1 MGQYLAIVLLLGL
14 GVLFA
19 LGSFMTN
26 KLLVK
31 GRPTAAKVAPY
42 ECGIVPSKEPP
53 ERFGV
58 SFYLVA
64 MLFIIFDIE
73 IVFLYPYVVARAELG
88 AYAFFEILAFSV
100 VFFAAIVYVVAKG
113 GLDWGP
119 IRRLRGLSPAI
130 SPERTIASTIRRV
143 GADGRRVEEP
153 EPSEAA

>member
-14 GVLFA
+14 GILFA
-19 LGSFMTN
+19 VGSFVTN
-26 KLLVK
+26 KMVMK

-42 ECGIVPSKEPP
+42 ECGIVPAKEPP

-58 SFYLVA
+58 GFYLVA

-73 IVFLYPYVVARAELG
+73 IVFLYPYVVARGELG
-88 AYAFFEILAFSV
+88 AYAFFEVIAFSV
-100 VFFAAIVYVVAKG
+100 VFFAAFVYVVARG

-119 IRRLRGLSPAI
+119 VRRLRRLSPAV
-130 SPERTIASTIRRV
+130 SAERTTTSTIRRV
-143 GADGRRVEEP
+143 GLEGRD